1 MGKTKKTLMKY
12 YVLFGPPGA
21 GKGTFA
27 KLLVHNRG
35 YYHISTGDLLRKE
48 IAAGTPLGRQAKDLI
63 EKGNLVPDEVVCG
76 MIRSEF
82 DSNSGVRG
90 FLLDGFPR
98 TTAQAEA
105 LDEML
110 KERGAALDRVVSIYI
125 SDADVRKRIKGR
137 ALIENRADDADDE
150 TITNRIRTY
159 HEKTEPVINYYKAQ
173 NKYVEVI
180 TDPDGSI
187 EDNYA
192 KVAALID

>member
-1 MGKTKKTLMKY
+1 MKY

-27 KLLVHNRG
+27 KLLVENKG

-48 IAAGTPLGRQAKDLI
+48 IAAGTELGLQAKSLI

-82 DSNSGVRG
+82 AANPGVRG

-98 TTAQAEA
+98 TVAQAGA
-105 LDEML
+105 LDKILSDM
-110 KERGAALDRVVSIYI
+110 GQSLDRVVSIYI
-125 SDADVRKRIKGR
+125 TDEEVRRRIKGR
-137 ALIENRADDADDE
+137 AMVENRADDADDE
-150 TITNRIRTY
+150 IISTRIRNY

-173 NKYVEVI
+173 DKYFEVI
-180 TDPDGSI
+180 ADGTI
-187 EDNYA
+187 EQNYA
-192 KVAALID
+192 KVEKLVD

>member
-137 ALIENRADDADDE
+137 ALIENRADDADDQ

-192 KVAALID
+192 KVAAQID

>member
-137 ALIENRADDADDE
+137 ALIENRADDADDQ

>member
-1 MGKTKKTLMKY
+1 MKY

-27 KLLVHNRG
+27 KLLVEHKG

-48 IAAGTPLGRQAKDLI
+48 IAAGTPLGLEAKSLI

-82 DSNSGVRG
+82 AANTGVRG

-98 TTAQAEA
+98 TVAQAGA
-105 LDEML
+105 LDKILSEM
-110 KERGAALDRVVSIYI
+110 GAELTRVVSVYI
-125 SDADVRKRIKGR
+125 TDDEVRRRIKGR
-137 ALIENRADDADDE
+137 AMVENRADDADDE
-150 TITNRIRTY
+150 IITTRIKNY

-173 NKYVEVI
+173 DKYFEVVADGTIEQNYKKVE
-180 TDPDGSI
+180 
-187 EDNYA
+187 
-192 KVAALID
+192 ALID

>member
-1 MGKTKKTLMKY
+1 MKY

-48 IAAGTPLGRQAKDLI
+48 IAAGTQLGRQAKDLI

-137 ALIENRADDADDE
+137 ALIENRADDADDQ

>member
-1 MGKTKKTLMKY
+1 MKY

-27 KLLVHNRG
+27 KLLVENKG

-48 IAAGTPLGRQAKDLI
+48 IAAGTELGLQAKSLI

-82 DSNSGVRG
+82 AANPGVRG

-98 TTAQAEA
+98 TVAQAEA
-105 LDEML
+105 LDKILSDM
-110 KERGAALDRVVSIYI
+110 GQSLDRVVSIYI
-125 SDADVRKRIKGR
+125 TDEEVRRRIKGR
-137 ALIENRADDADDE
+137 ALVENRADDADDE
-150 TITNRIRTY
+150 IISTRIRNY

-173 NKYVEVI
+173 DKYFEVI
-180 TDPDGSI
+180 ADGTI
-187 EDNYA
+187 EQNYA
-192 KVAALID
+192 KVEKLVD